1 MKLPIKCSFKYSDR
15 DVTAGVYFLFCSV
28 SYIAIKKKKERLS
41 YYFNLTTLMLEKLIN
56 LMDKS
61 RTTKSVFKE
70 SSLLNH

>member
-15 DVTAGVYFLFCSV
+15 DMTAGVLVFILLVYCN
-28 SYIAIKKKKERLS
+28 KEKNERLN

-61 RTTKSVFKE
+61 RTTKTMSKE
-70 SSLLNH
+70 SS